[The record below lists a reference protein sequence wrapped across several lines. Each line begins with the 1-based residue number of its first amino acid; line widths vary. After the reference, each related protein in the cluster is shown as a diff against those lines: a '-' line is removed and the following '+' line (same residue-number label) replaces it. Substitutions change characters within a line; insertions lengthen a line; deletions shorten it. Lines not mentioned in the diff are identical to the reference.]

1 MRIQPIA
8 LTSLFVALPAFGQAP
23 AAPANGAAK
32 PEAPAAAAAA
42 PAAAPEAA
50 PAESPAPAPATAPT
64 PDSADASTAEA
75 AVSGTASVTGGATTA
90 SGVTAT
96 TGGGASSNGSPSARG
111 NEAAIKGA
119 AWEMEFHGYLRA
131 PMRVGLGKRDAPLD
145 GQSGTTYH
153 YPVLPDDQYLSWQF
167 TSHNKKDW
175 AEVFLSYGT
184 PYAKGVVALQGFNF
198 TDASWAIFNSQF
210 GISQGYVHLTPDLGY
225 ENFRLEA
232 KAGAF
237 WARYGLAGKWDA
249 GEYDTYLFGRT
260 HVMGALVRGEFDLD
274 DANTLWF
281 EGGVGAKRPNPT
293 QFNNARFTMLGHGH
307 VGLRL
312 GMGIE
317 VAAHYMHSFA
327 KEEDRILQ
335 PPNPSPNGTIS
346 AYQAPNYP
354 SAVMGARD
362 GSLAVMGADVRA
374 ELGALGFAY
383 AGFSHIKAKD
393 AIVVAPAIEVLHAF
407 GGGEFQNGVTDNY
420 FGPSCRGISAPTL
433 NTGPFNTNR
442 ESPKNAAPD
451 SATVPGCSRGNGS
464 VNSVLAQWEFSLQ
477 NFLQQSAGGQKFW
490 GDGQDLKAVI
500 YGMFNKVN
508 SDVALYDGITKLKYG
523 ADLQAQILPWLTF
536 ATRYDRVQPNSEI
549 PEQSFSVLSPRLVF
563 KSTFNTREQ
572 ISIQYSRYI
581 YNQRECIP
589 GVNPAFNTSEG
600 AAANP
605 YMGYNY
611 DVRQLNCVQ
620 PPTAPSSPEGFGA
633 HYQNLDPQTRGAPT
647 TRPDINVFKIEASMW
662 W

>member
-8 LTSLFVALPAFGQAP
+8 LTSLFVALPAFAQAP
-23 AAPANGAAK
+23 APAK
-32 PEAPAAAAAA
+32 PDTA
-42 PAAAPEAA
+42 AAAPEAA
-50 PAESPAPAPATAPT
+50 PAAASETPAPSPATAPA
-64 PDSADASTAEA
+64 PEAADSTTTEA
-75 AVSGTASVTGGATTA
+75 AVSGQATVTGDTAAA
-90 SGVTAT
+90 SGVVSGAAAT
-96 TGGGASSNGSPSARG
+96 GSPSARG

-119 AWEMEFHGYLRA
+119 EWEMEFHGYLRA
-131 PMRVGLGKRDAPLD
+131 PMRVGLGKRDNPLE
-145 GQSGTTYH
+145 GQSSTTYH

-184 PYAKGVVALQGFNF
+184 PYAKGVVAMQGFNF
-198 TDASWAIFNSQF
+198 TDASWNLSNAQF

-260 HVMGALVRGEFDLD
+260 HVMGALSRVEFDVD
-274 DANTLWF
+274 DANMLWF
-281 EGGVGAKRPNPT
+281 EAGVGAKRPNPT
-293 QFNNARFTMLGHGH
+293 QFNNARFTLLAHGH

-317 VAAHYMHSFA
+317 LSGHYMHAFA
-327 KEEDRILQ
+327 KEEDRIVQ
-335 PPNPSPNGTIS
+335 PPNPPPMGGEPSP
-346 AYQAPNYP
+346 YRAPNYP
-354 SAVMGARD
+354 SSVMGAKD
-362 GSLAVMGADVRA
+362 GSLATMGVDARM
-374 ELGALGFAY
+374 ELGAFGFAY
-383 AGFSHIKAKD
+383 LGFSHIKAKE
-393 AIVVAPAIEVLHAF
+393 ALVIAPAIEVLHAY

-420 FGPSCRGISAPTL
+420 LGPSCRGISNPTL
-433 NTGPFNTNR
+433 NSGPFLTNR

-451 SATVPGCSRGNGS
+451 TAAVPGCSRGNGS

-490 GDGQDLKAVI
+490 GDGQDLKATL
-500 YGMFNKVN
+500 YGMFNKVS
-508 SDVALYDGITKLKYG
+508 SDVPLYDGNTKLKYG
-523 ADLQAQILPWLTF
+523 ADVQAQIMPWLTF
-536 ATRYDRVQPNSEI
+536 ATRFDRVQPNSDI
-549 PEQSFSVLSPRLVF
+549 AEQSFAILSPRLVF

-572 ISIQYSRYI
+572 ISIQYSRYF
-581 YNQRECIP
+581 YSQRECRA
-589 GVNPAFNTSEG
+589 GVNPAFNTSDG
-600 AAANP
+600 GDANTTAAAMP
-605 YMGYNY
+605 YVGYAY
-611 DVRQLNCVQ
+611 HPDQLNCVQ

-633 HYQNLDPQTRGAPT
+633 HHENLDPQTRGSTT
-647 TRPDINVFKIEASMW
+647 TRPDVNVFKIEASMW